1 MEVDTEFNKRYL
13 NGTPE
18 NPHLDFELWQYIERR
33 AKRMGWTWQVYL
45 LAYYSTRSGNLRA
58 VIQTDNGRIERLVNY
73 RDKWEQAQ

>member
-1 MEVDTEFNKRYL
+1 
-13 NGTPE
+13 
-18 NPHLDFELWQYIERR
+18 
-33 AKRMGWTWQVYL
+33 MGWTWQVYL